1 MKAIGLFVLLHMSMA
16 LPFEQSYQQSEL
28 MTVHKSCYLSSAEH
42 NIAVCK
48 GLDALLPLSK
58 VTSSCDNT
66 GNGCL
71 VPVVSF
77 SQTGSAVSCNNA
89 LGIFLILIDIF
100 CSLKKRQNY
109 QQYLQQLSYDEF
121 IEQFPHL
128 VLLDYH
134 ICRIQKML
142 DLSRFGT
149 LPEQVIARISLV
161 QSSLCHPY
169 GKVLESCAKKL
180 YQLSFDH
187 QSNFIFTDQYIVQD
201 AYKEFYKKVPQ
212 CWKQLACKVK
222 KVPSVI
228 DKRYDSS
235 LAVKVNNQYNQT
247 LLDIIDA
254 GLEENFPRLKRLCRK
269 YQDKLVKRLYQYYID
284 QKVKRSYIHYDAYES
299 ADVDPV
305 VQDLPIEQQQVVAKE
320 MSEELIFRDFYKQE
334 LASWLL
340 QGSQQEDVHAQY
352 KLLAGQ
358 KKSAQLPLYEHY
370 RFILLKNFIE
380 KVCKG
385 SDTLDQVYQEF
396 FCQKGVLKKYAHCAY
411 VKEQLHAHSLDDP
424 LFHKAVN
431 YALAI
436 VDKEPDAVTS
446 KLSEMVLQ
454 LVAQS
459 TQPDLGQDMQLA
471 YQEKIAFLY
480 NVLSSGQ
487 YDEKLLDI

>member
-1 MKAIGLFVLLHMSMA
+1 M
-16 LPFEQSYQQSEL
+16 
-28 MTVHKSCYLSSAEH
+28 
-42 NIAVCK
+42 
-48 GLDALLPLSK
+48 
-58 VTSSCDNT
+58 
-66 GNGCL
+66 
-71 VPVVSF
+71 
-77 SQTGSAVSCNNA
+77 
-89 LGIFLILIDIF
+89 
-100 CSLKKRQNY
+100 
-109 QQYLQQLSYDEF
+109 
-121 IEQFPHL
+121 
-128 VLLDYH
+128 
-134 ICRIQKML
+134 
-142 DLSRFGT
+142 
-149 LPEQVIARISLV
+149 
-161 QSSLCHPY
+161 
-169 GKVLESCAKKL
+169 
-180 YQLSFDH
+180 
-187 QSNFIFTDQYIVQD
+187 
-201 AYKEFYKKVPQ
+201 
-212 CWKQLACKVK
+212 
-222 KVPSVI
+222 
-228 DKRYDSS
+228 
-235 LAVKVNNQYNQT
+235 
-247 LLDIIDA
+247 
-254 GLEENFPRLKRLCRK
+254 
-269 YQDKLVKRLYQYYID
+269 
-284 QKVKRSYIHYDAYES
+284 
-299 ADVDPV
+299 
-305 VQDLPIEQQQVVAKE
+305 
-320 MSEELIFRDFYKQE
+320 
-334 LASWLL
+334 L

>member
-1 MKAIGLFVLLHMSMA
+1 MSMI
-16 LPFEQSYQQSEL
+16 LSYEESYQQSEL
-28 MTVHKSCYLSSAEH
+28 APIYKSYLSSFEY
-42 NIAVCK
+42 NIALCK
-48 GLDALLPLSK
+48 GSDALLPFSK
-58 VTSSCDNT
+58 EVRSCHSSEND
-66 GNGCL
+66 CL
-71 VPVVSF
+71 ISAISF
-77 SQTGSAVSCNNA
+77 GRSGADVSCNSNA

-100 CSLKKRQNY
+100 CSLKNRQNY

-142 DLSRFGT
+142 DLSRTGT

-161 QSSLCHPY
+161 KSSLCYPY
-169 GKVLESCAKKL
+169 DKVLESCAKKL

-187 QSNFIFTDQYIVQD
+187 QSNFTFKEQDIVQT
-201 AYKEFYKKVPQ
+201 AYKLFYKKVPQ
-212 CWKQLACKVK
+212 NWKQLVCNVK
-222 KVPSVI
+222 KMPNVI

-235 LAVKVNNQYNQT
+235 LAAKVNNQYNQT

-254 GLEENFPRLKRLCRK
+254 GLENNFPRLKRLCRK

-284 QKVKRSYIHYDAYES
+284 QKVKRSHTLYSACES
-299 ADVDPV
+299 VDIDPL
-305 VQDLPIEQQQVVAKE
+305 VQDLPIEQQVVTKE
-320 MSEELIFRDFYKQE
+320 IHEELVFRDFYKQE

-340 QGSQQEDVHAQY
+340 QDRQQDSTQAQH
-352 KLLAGQ
+352 KLTEGQ
-358 KKSAQLPLYEHY
+358 ERTSQLPLCEHY

-385 SDTLDQVYQEF
+385 SNTSDDILQEF
-396 FCQKGVLKKYAHCAY
+396 FCNKGILKKHANCSY
-411 VKEQLHAHSLDDP
+411 VKEQLHVDFLDDP

-436 VDKEPDAVTS
+436 VDKEQDVMTI
-446 KLSEMVLQ
+446 KLSEMILQ

-459 TQPDLGQDMQLA
+459 FQSELDEDIRLA
-471 YQEKIAFLY
+471 YQEKIALLY
-480 NVLSSGQ
+480 NILSSGQ